1 MNIVVT
7 GASRGIGLELVKLF
21 AAEKHQVFCLTRN
34 IAELEKMPAA
44 NLMAIATDLTDETSI
59 RQAVDKIK
67 ENVNQV
73 DVLINNAGSL
83 VNKEFSAI
91 SFQELQRVY
100 QVNVFAPFMLIQQL
114 KSIMGKNSRS
124 HIVNI
129 SSIGG
134 FQGSVK
140 FPGLS
145 AYSSSK
151 AALTG
156 LTECLS
162 EEFKEDQITVN
173 ALALGAVQTEM
184 LAEAFPGYQ
193 APLTA
198 FQMAE
203 YIYDFSLNGQKYFN
217 GKIIPVSLST
227 P

>member
-21 AAEKHQVFCLTRN
+21 ASKNHQVFALTRN
-34 IAELEKMPAA
+34 VSELEKMSRE
-44 NLMAIATDLTDETSI
+44 NLMAIATDLTDEKSI
-59 RQAVDKIK
+59 RDAVEIIK
-67 ENVNQV
+67 HKVSHV
-73 DVLINNAGSL
+73 DVLINNAGIL
-83 VNKEFSAI
+83 VKKEFSQI
-91 SFQELQRVY
+91 TLQELQQVY

-114 KSIMGKNSRS
+114 KSMMGKNSRS

-156 LTECLS
+156 LTECLA
-162 EEFKEDQITVN
+162 EEFKEDRIAVN
-173 ALALGAVQTEM
+173 GLALGAVQTEM

-193 APLTA
+193 APLSVL
-198 FQMAE
+198 QMAE